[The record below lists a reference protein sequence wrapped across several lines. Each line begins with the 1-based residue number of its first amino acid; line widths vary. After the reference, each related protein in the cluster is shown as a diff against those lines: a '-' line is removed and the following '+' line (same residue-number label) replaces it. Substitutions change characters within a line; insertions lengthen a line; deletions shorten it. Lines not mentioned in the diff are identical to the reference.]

1 MESSEM
7 LEKRCNIKLLTEIG
21 IPGRS
26 FKAGE
31 TIFREG
37 AAGEE
42 AFVIKNGRVNISV
55 DGRDLDQ
62 LGEKELFGEMALVD
76 KNPRAATAVA
86 ATDVELTPIGE
97 KQFLYLVDETP
108 FFALTVMRIMAERLR
123 RQNKSGA

>member
-1 MESSEM
+1 M
-7 LEKRCNIKLLTEIG
+7 LKNGRNIKLIAEVG

-31 TIFREG
+31 IIFREG

-42 AFVIKNGRVNISV
+42 AFVIKRGRVNISV
-55 DGRDLDQ
+55 DGHDLGQ
-62 LGEKELFGEMALVD
+62 LGENELFGEMALVD
-76 KNPRAATAVA
+76 KNRRAATAVA

-108 FFALTVMRIMAERLR
+108 FFALTVMQIMAERLR
-123 RQNKSGA
+123 KQNKLGA

>member
-1 MESSEM
+1 M
-7 LEKRCNIKLLTEIG
+7 LEKRYNIKLLTEIG

-37 AAGEE
+37 DAGEE
-42 AFVIKNGRVNISV
+42 AFVIKNGRVTISV

-62 LGEKELFGEMALVD
+62 LGENELFGEMALVD
-76 KNPRAATAVA
+76 KSPRAATAVA
-86 ATDVELTPIGE
+86 TTDVELIPIGE

>member
-1 MESSEM
+1 M
-7 LEKRCNIKLLTEIG
+7 LKTGRNIIKLIAEVR

-31 TIFREG
+31 IIFREG

-62 LGEKELFGEMALVD
+62 LGENELFGEMAVVD
-76 KNPRAATAVA
+76 KSPRAATRSPRRMSS
-86 ATDVELTPIGE
+86 L
-97 KQFLYLVDETP
+97 F
-108 FFALTVMRIMAERLR
+108 RLAKR
-123 RQNKSGA
+123 SSFI